1 MRIAWGLVHLKLEL
15 EVYAKMSVKDNRDVT
30 VLQWE
35 AIEHKFDIEFP
46 TDEPL
51 SYSVPV
57 MGPLKG
63 ESDMEP
69 YGHC

>member
-15 EVYAKMSVKDNRDVT
+15 EVYAKMSAEDNRDVT
-30 VLQWE
+30 VLQWK
-35 AIEHKFDIEFP
+35 AIGHKFDIELP

-57 MGPLKG
+57 MSPLKA
-63 ESDMEP
+63 ESNMEP